1 LHRLLLTLLNVLLL
15 SLFSQTAFADLI
27 IKQTMTNK
35 GEVSHTTQY
44 LSGSLFRF
52 DMVTKDTKIISIIK
66 DSAIISCQK
75 HHDSSEKGLCTI
87 TDMDQAEAL
96 VGMATIQVKEHEV
109 KKLRKTGRFIGRTC
123 EFYERTLALD
133 VSVMGIMTSTKNLDQ
148 FCVDKSLKV
157 PVEALVYQLI
167 SMLRGTMTRKQLSKY
182 MSKEENS
189 VGVILYQKSQT
200 QAKSQVKAVQSIAK
214 VFGGDTRT
222 YEKSVIITKTASVKQ
237 TQIPKSRFN
246 MPTRGYEVNDFRKKN
261 TQ

>member
-1 LHRLLLTLLNVLLL
+1 VLL
-15 SLFSQTAFADLI
+15 SLPSQTAFADLI
-27 IKQTMTNK
+27 IKQTITNK
-35 GEVSHTTQY
+35 GDVSHGTQY

-52 DMVTKDTKIISIIK
+52 DMVTDDTDIMSIIK

-75 HHDSSEKGLCTI
+75 RRTSSEKGLCTI

-109 KKLRKTGRFIGRTC
+109 KKLPKTGRFIGRNC
-123 EFYERTLALD
+123 EFYQRTLALD
-133 VSVMGIMTSTKNLDQ
+133 VSVMGVMTSTKALDQ

-157 PVEALVYQLI
+157 PVETVVNQLI
-167 SMLRGTMTRKQLSKY
+167 STLRGTMTKKQLKEY

-214 VFGGDTRT
+214 VFGGDTRA
-222 YEKSVIITKTASVKQ
+222 YEKSVIITKTTSVKQ